1 MAGISDFLESLHV
14 DWQIVLAKKS
24 PQVLQVV
31 KVDLGKAKAA
41 FPPFQS
47 LCLAKLSSFWG
58 QLPSLDFGRQRL
70 PLHLPLSLK
79 NAVITFCLL
88 SPKVSFFCLSLH
100 LFSLSPHFSF
110 CLTPHSAMADD
121 GPVELGS
128 AV

>member
-1 MAGISDFLESLHV
+1 MLKQQFSRGLCTVLFLAGISDFLESLHV

-41 FPPFQS
+41 FSPFQS

-79 NAVITFCLL
+79 NAASGMYLYATTACHYIL
-88 SPKVSFFCLSLH
+88 S
-100 LFSLSPHFSF
+100 SLS
-110 CLTPHSAMADD
+110 
-121 GPVELGS
+121 
-128 AV
+128 

>member
-1 MAGISDFLESLHV
+1 MAGISDFLKSLHV

-41 FPPFQS
+41 FPP
-47 LCLAKLSSFWG
+47 
-58 QLPSLDFGRQRL
+58 
-70 PLHLPLSLK
+70 
-79 NAVITFCLL
+79 
-88 SPKVSFFCLSLH
+88 
-100 LFSLSPHFSF
+100 
-110 CLTPHSAMADD
+110 LTPHSAMADD